1 MEARHQDR
9 EIILK
14 KYYFPKSSFRFHIMT
29 LNRRQFLGSALPL
42 VAVGSAANAAK
53 SSNYA
58 SSAEADTQVWLAG
71 DSLPYPVENEASR
84 LQGLLLKHA
93 KVADSYLGGGAVV
106 ALEEKFSSLL
116 GKEASVFMPTGTMAN
131 HIAIRILCGEAKH
144 ALVQQESHVY
154 RDESN
159 CVTTLSGINMVP
171 LAAGKT
177 APSVSEISDA
187 INRAEIGPYPIKVGA
202 ISLESPVRRTQ
213 GGTLSM
219 EQIREIAKLARSKR
233 IPMHLDGARLL
244 LMCGMPGFEVKNYCA
259 AFDTVYVSLYKYLGS
274 PYGAILSGT
283 KIQMEK
289 ARELR
294 HILGGTQSTGW
305 HAALPAL
312 DALDGV
318 EQRFTAVRHAGEN
331 LLSGLEKLSGFTVHR
346 VEQGSNIATLEV
358 SASRQA
364 GLEQRLKEANI
375 RARRIIDG
383 KLSLQFNESL
393 LRRDTDFLVAAF
405 AGKD

>member
-1 MEARHQDR
+1 
-9 EIILK
+9 
-14 KYYFPKSSFRFHIMT
+14 MT
-29 LNRRQFLGSALPL
+29 LNRRQFLGSSLPIVAL
-42 VAVGSAANAAK
+42 GSSTNVSASTFASHAANG
-53 SSNYA
+53 
-58 SSAEADTQVWLAG
+58 ETDTQVWLAG
-71 DSLPYPVENEASR
+71 DSLPYPVENESAR
-84 LQGLLLKHA
+84 LQALLLKHA
-93 KVADSYLGGGAVV
+93 KVADSYLGGGAVA
-106 ALEEKFSSLL
+106 ALEDKFSSLL
-116 GKEASVFMPTGTMAN
+116 GKESSVFMPTGTMAN

-177 APSVSEISDA
+177 VPSLSEISDA

-213 GGTLSM
+213 GGTLSI
-219 EQIREIAKLARSKR
+219 EQINEIAKLARSKR
-233 IPMHLDGARLL
+233 VPMHLDGARLL

-259 AFDTVYVSLYKYLGS
+259 PFDTVYVSLYKYLGA
-274 PYGAILSGT
+274 PYGAILAGT
-283 KIQMEK
+283 KIQMDK

-294 HILGGTQSTGW
+294 HIFGGTQSSGW

-318 EQRFTAVRHAGEN
+318 EQRFAAVHRAGEN
-331 LLSGLEKLSGFTVHR
+331 LLSRLEKMDGFIVHR
-346 VEQGSNIATLEV
+346 IEQGSNIATLEI
-358 SASRQA
+358 SAKRQL
-364 GLEQRLKEANI
+364 GLEQRLKDANI
-375 RARRIIDG
+375 RARKIVEG
-383 KLSLQFNESL
+383 KLTLQFNESL
-393 LRRDTDFLVAAF
+393 LRRDTDFLMAAF